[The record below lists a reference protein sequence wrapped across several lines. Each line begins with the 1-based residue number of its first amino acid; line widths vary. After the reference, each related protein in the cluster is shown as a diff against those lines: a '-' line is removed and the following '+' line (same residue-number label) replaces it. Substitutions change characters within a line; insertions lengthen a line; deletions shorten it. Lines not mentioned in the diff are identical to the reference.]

1 MTEHEKLVRQM
12 KRDYKAL
19 MAQFD
24 EAIKQCTVGTQTH
37 TRLLE
42 AKSKASERH
51 RAELQKFG
59 ILPENL
65 GAVTKTEFLYVAHVP
80 TVPANRAELDKLLGQ
95 QMQKACEGLNYS
107 PEDEAI
113 REQLD
118 QEFKG

>member
-12 KRDYKAL
+12 KRDHKAL
-19 MAQFD
+19 MVQFD
-24 EAIKQCTVGTQTH
+24 DAIKQCTVGTQTH

-51 RAELQKFG
+51 RAELVKFG
-59 ILPENL
+59 VLPENL

-95 QMQKACEGLNYS
+95 QMQKACEGLKYS

-113 REQLD
+113 REQLN